1 MFGRSY
7 HYDSKKLT
15 ISFLFFFRLSP
26 YILAENEYIIDG
38 SVSIRDV
45 NRELGW
51 DLPETEATT
60 IAGFVI
66 NEMKRIPNQGEF
78 IIIDNL
84 KIVVKKKTQN
94 RIKSLSILVH
104 PDKDENSD

>member
-1 MFGRSY
+1 M
-7 HYDSKKLT
+7 
-15 ISFLFFFRLSP
+15 
-26 YILAENEYIIDG
+26 IDG

-45 NRELGW
+45 NRELNW
-51 DLPETEATT
+51 DLLETEATT

-78 IIIDNL
+78 IVIDDL

-94 RIKSLSILVH
+94 RIKSLNIFSTSKQR
-104 PDKDENSD
+104 PQ